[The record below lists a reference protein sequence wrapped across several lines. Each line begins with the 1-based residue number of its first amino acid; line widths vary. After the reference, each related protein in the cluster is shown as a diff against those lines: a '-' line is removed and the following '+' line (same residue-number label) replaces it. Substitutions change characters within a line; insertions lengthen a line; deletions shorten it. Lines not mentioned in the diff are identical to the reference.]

1 MKKSFLCILLACVLA
16 LVCGLVACGK
26 TDDNSNGGGDGKL
39 DWAVNANTAKD
50 DMTVS
55 VHCDVKTGESLSGAK
70 YPSITAMN
78 WSRAKTRQRK

>member
-1 MKKSFLCILLACVLA
+1 MKKRIFLSVLLGCVLA
-16 LVCGLVACGK
+16 LTLGLAACGK

-55 VHCDVKTGESLSGAK
+55 VHCDVKTGESFSGGK
-70 YPSITAMN
+70 SIPLL
-78 WSRAKTRQRK
+78 RR